1 MPGSS
6 VGPVPVLRLYGVT
19 QAGHSVMT
27 NVHGFAP
34 YFYVLAPQQLQAH
47 ECSVVMRAAEELMQK
62 SAGQQNKAPRYVLAV
77 ELIEAQSILGFSDA
91 KSKFL
96 KLSVAL
102 PQHVATLR
110 NKLESAAMVLP
121 PPYGQ
126 RSYQTFEADIPFA
139 LRFMIDRKIQGASWV
154 ELPPGAYSVRPERVG
169 GVRALFQKSSY
180 CQYECDI
187 AWDRLVAHA
196 PDGEFDTIAPLRIL
210 SFDIECAGRPGV
222 FPDASVDPVIQIAS
236 CVTLHGQSK
245 PFIKNVFNLGT
256 CSPIVGCQVIVCKTE
271 QELLMRWRDFLNVVD
286 PDVVIG
292 YNISNFDL
300 PYLID
305 RSRTLSLAPFLLL
318 SRLRDTAVKIK
329 DAKFSSK
336 AYGTRESK
344 ETELFGRVVF
354 DILQVIQRDYKLRAY
369 SLNAVSEH
377 FLNEQKEDVHYSI
390 ISELYHG
397 SADDRRRL
405 AVYCVKDALLPQRLM
420 DKLMMMYNY
429 IEMARVTGVPF
440 DFLLSRGQQI
450 KVISQLCR
458 KAREEQL
465 LIPYY
470 KSEGSSADVNYEGAT
485 VIEPTRGFYE
495 QPISTLDF
503 ASLYPSIMM
512 AHNLCYSTLISPAT
526 VKALAL
532 VEDVDYVKTPA
543 QAMFVR
549 PARRQGLLPRI
560 LRELLAARS
569 RAKAALKNEKDPF
582 RRAVLDGRQLALKIS
597 ANSVYG
603 FTGATVGKLP
613 CLEISGSVTA
623 YGREMIATTKELV
636 ERQYTVENGYAHT
649 ATVIYGDTDSVM
661 VRFGTDDLA
670 EAMRLGNEA
679 AKFIST
685 HFLDPIKL
693 EFEKVYHPYLLI
705 NKKRYAGLLWTK
717 TDQYDKM
724 DTKGLETIRRDNCL
738 MVSNVVRD
746 CLHKLLIERDVPGAV
761 ATAKSVIANLLQ
773 NKLDL
778 SLLVISKSLSKEAS
792 AYDNKQAHVE
802 LAERMRKRDP
812 ATAPAMGD
820 RVPYVIIKAAKGAKA
835 YEKAE
840 DPLYVLENDIP
851 LDYQYYL
858 ENQLEK
864 PLTRIFEP
872 IMGDC
877 AALFSGDH
885 TRNIVVPTPKSG
897 GIMNF
902 AIKREVCVG
911 CRTALA
917 SNETTVCARC
927 RPYEA
932 EIYQQMLA
940 TANALEQQFSRVWTQ
955 CQSCQGSFHQ
965 TVLCTSRDC
974 PVFYAR
980 QKVQKDL
987 KLANQ
992 SLEKFN
998 LNW

>member
-1 MPGSS
+1 MS
-6 VGPVPVLRLYGVT
+6 
-19 QAGHSVMT
+19 
-27 NVHGFAP
+27 
-34 YFYVLAPQQLQAH
+34 
-47 ECSVVMRAAEELMQK
+47 
-62 SAGQQNKAPRYVLAV
+62 
-77 ELIEAQSILGFSDA
+77 
-91 KSKFL
+91 
-96 KLSVAL
+96 
-102 PQHVATLR
+102 
-110 NKLESAAMVLP
+110 
-121 PPYGQ
+121 
-126 RSYQTFEADIPFA
+126 
-139 LRFMIDRKIQGASWV
+139 
-154 ELPPGAYSVRPERVG
+154 
-169 GVRALFQKSSY
+169 
-180 CQYECDI
+180 
-187 AWDRLVAHA
+187 
-196 PDGEFDTIAPLRIL
+196 
-210 SFDIECAGRPGV
+210 
-222 FPDASVDPVIQIAS
+222 
-236 CVTLHGQSK
+236 
-245 PFIKNVFNLGT
+245 
-256 CSPIVGCQVIVCKTE
+256 
-271 QELLMRWRDFLNVVD
+271 
-286 PDVVIG
+286 
-292 YNISNFDL
+292 
-300 PYLID
+300 
-305 RSRTLSLAPFLLL
+305 
-318 SRLRDTAVKIK
+318 
-329 DAKFSSK
+329 
-336 AYGTRESK
+336 
-344 ETELFGRVVF
+344 
-354 DILQVIQRDYKLRAY
+354 
-369 SLNAVSEH
+369 
-377 FLNEQKEDVHYSI
+377 
-390 ISELYHG
+390 
-397 SADDRRRL
+397 
-405 AVYCVKDALLPQRLM
+405 
-420 DKLMMMYNY
+420 
-429 IEMARVTGVPF
+429 RVTGVPLEY
-440 DFLLSRGQQI
+440 LLRRGQQI
-450 KVISQLCR
+450 KVMSMLLR
-458 KAREEQL
+458 KSGPMHL
-465 LIPYY
+465 LVP
-470 KSEGSSADVNYEGAT
+470 SLPRTGPQGPEGGEGETFEGAT
-485 VIEPTRGFYE
+485 VIEPVRGYYDE
-495 QPISTLDF
+495 PVATLDF

-512 AHNLCYSTLISPAT
+512 AHNLCYSTLLAKDDVFDLSQS
-526 VKALAL
+526 KAECERRGVAWPVLKMAAESFERTPD
-532 VEDVDYVKTPA
+532 EDFY
-543 QAMFVR
+543 FVR
-549 PARRQGLLPRI
+549 STQRKGILPLI
-560 LRELLAARS
+560 LEEILAARK
-569 RAKAALKNEKDPF
+569 RAKSDMAKATDPF
-582 RRAVLDGRQLALKIS
+582 TIAVQNGRQLALKVS

>member
-1 MPGSS
+1 M
-6 VGPVPVLRLYGVT
+6 
-19 QAGHSVMT
+19 QE
-27 NVHGFAP
+27 
-34 YFYVLAPQQLQAH
+34 H
-47 ECSVVMRAAEELMQK
+47 ECGVVMKAMEDLMQK
-62 SAGQQNKAPRYVLAV
+62 SAGQQNKVPRYVLAV
-77 ELIEAQSILGFSDA
+77 TLVNAQSILGFA
-91 KSKFL
+91 EQTSKFL
-96 KLSVAL
+96 KIIVAL
-102 PQHVATLR
+102 PTHVATLR
-110 NKLESAAMVLP
+110 NKLEGAALSLP
-121 PPYGQ
+121 SYGQ
-126 RSYQTFEADIPFA
+126 RSYQTFEADIPFT
-139 LRFMIDRKIQGASWV
+139 LRFMIDRKIVGASWV
-154 ELPPGAYSVRPERVG
+154 ELPPGAYSVRPERTPQQRG
-169 GVRALFQKSSY
+169 GLFLKSSY

-187 AWDRLVAHA
+187 AYDKLVAFA
-196 PDGEFDTIAPLRIL
+196 PEGEFDSIAPLRIL

-222 FPDASVDPVIQIAS
+222 FPDPSQDPVIQIAS
-236 CVTLHGQSK
+236 IVTLHGQAK
-245 PFIKNVFNLGT
+245 PFVKNVFNLGT
-256 CSPIVGCQVIVCKTE
+256 CSPIVGCQVLECKTE
-271 QELLMRWRDFLNVVD
+271 QELLMRWRDFVNVVD
-286 PDVVIG
+286 PDLIIG
-292 YNISNFDL
+292 YNINNFDL

-305 RSRTLSLAPFLLL
+305 RSRTLALPPFLLL
-318 SRLRDTAVKIK
+318 SRLRDFAVKVK

-344 ETELFGRVVF
+344 ETTINGRVVF
-354 DILQVIQRDYKLRAY
+354 DILQVMQRDYKLRAY

-377 FLNEQKEDVHYSI
+377 FLGEQKEDVHYSI
-390 ISELYHG
+390 IAELYHG
-397 SADDRRRL
+397 SPDDRRRL
-405 AVYCVKDALLPQRLM
+405 AVYCVKDAMLPQRLM
-420 DKLMMMYNY
+420 DKLMMSFNY

-450 KVISQLCR
+450 KVISQLYR
-458 KAREEQL
+458 KAQEERL

-470 KSEGSSADVNYEGAT
+470 KSEGSSADVKYEGAT
-485 VIEPTRGFYE
+485 VIEPARGFYE
-495 QPISTLDF
+495 LPVSTLDF

-512 AHNLCYSTLISPAT
+512 AHNLCYSTLVSQST
-526 VKALAL
+526 VKALNL
-532 VEDVDYVKTPA
+532 VEDVDYVKTPSHA
-543 QAMFVR
+543 LFVK
-549 PARRQGLLPRI
+549 PARRSGLLPRI

-569 RAKAALKNEKDPF
+569 RAKAELKNEKDPF

-613 CLEISGSVTA
+613 CLEISSSVTA
-623 YGREMIATTKELV
+623 YGRDMIAITKELV
-636 ERQYTVENGYAHT
+636 MRHYTTENGYAHN
-649 ATVIYGDTDSVM
+649 AEVIYGDTDSVM
-661 VRFGTDDLA
+661 VRFGTADLA
-670 EAMRLGNEA
+670 EAMRLGTEA
-679 AKFIST
+679 AQYISK
-685 HFLDPIKL
+685 HFLDPIRL

-717 TDQYDKM
+717 TEKWDKM

-761 ATAKSVIANLLQ
+761 AHAKGVISDLLQ

-778 SLLVISKSLSKEAS
+778 SLLVISKSLSKDAS
-792 AYDNKQAHVE
+792 DYAGKQAHVE

-835 YEKAE
+835 FEKAE

-858 ENQLEK
+858 ENQLEN

-877 AALFSGDH
+877 RVLFNGDH
-885 TRNIVVPTPKSG
+885 TRNIVVPTPKKG

-917 SNETTVCARC
+917 NNETTVCARC
-927 RPYEA
+927 RPHEA
-932 EIYQQMLA
+932 EIYQQLLT
-940 TANALEQQFSRVWTQ
+940 TANGLEQQFARVWTQ

-987 KLANQ
+987 KLAEE
-992 SLEKFN
+992 SLDKFN
-998 LNW
+998 LQW